1 MYVFNEIHKKLQLQI
16 GLELSPTS
24 LGLDE
29 GDKAHESLLLTLGM
43 LDTVVVQ
50 NGSLLIPS
58 VRTKFSDDTKQAL
71 ISLIHSIVDE
81 IRE

>member
-1 MYVFNEIHKKLQLQI
+1 
-16 GLELSPTS
+16 
-24 LGLDE
+24 
-29 GDKAHESLLLTLGM
+29 M

>member
-1 MYVFNEIHKKLQLQI
+1 MELNYPLS
-16 GLELSPTS
+16 LE
-24 LGLDE
+24 E

-58 VRTKFSDDTKQAL
+58 VRTKFSDDAKVTDEDTKQAL
-71 ISLIHSIVDE
+71 ISLVQSVVDE